1 MANNERL
8 TKRVKK
14 IEEWVAENEEMGG
27 PRGYLDT
34 MVSMY
39 NSNVNMTQ
47 QLQKLNVNF
56 QQMRAYAFEF
66 IGEHELGDE
75 WNEFLEEKDNAVQEQ
90 QTEEV
95 SVQEEA
101 ESGEEAIE
109 APVEEKDDKK

>member
-101 ESGEEAIE
+101 ESSEEVSE
-109 APVEEKDDKK
+109 THEEEQ